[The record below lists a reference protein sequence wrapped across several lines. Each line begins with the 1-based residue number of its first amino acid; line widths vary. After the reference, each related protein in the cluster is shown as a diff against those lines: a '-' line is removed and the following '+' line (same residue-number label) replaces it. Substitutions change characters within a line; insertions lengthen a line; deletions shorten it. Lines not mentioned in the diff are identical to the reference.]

1 MRDIRDELQE
11 RAKALGEQIN
21 AAQGHFEAIVE
32 QLRREH
38 EGRVA
43 NLRSDLLAVNTL
55 MAIELRRHGDPSSA
69 PRAQTQPPQPQAQAE
84 KPRPPISNFLM
95 RRAG

>member
-21 AAQGHFEAIVE
+21 AAQAHFEAIVE

-38 EGRVA
+38 ESRVA

-55 MAIELRRHGDPSSA
+55 MAIELRRHGNPNSA
-69 PRAQTQPPQPQAQAE
+69 ARGQAQPPQPQAQAE